1 MLLSLLQFSYLDGGA
16 STPYHEVEHY
26 SATKNEDIMSFAGKW
41 MEVENIILST
51 KKGHPWNVL
60 TNKCILAKKKVLN
73 TQDTAHRTQKGQQ
86 VEVPK

>member
-1 MLLSLLQFSYLDGGA
+1 
-16 STPYHEVEHY
+16 
-26 SATKNEDIMSFAGKW
+26 MSFAGKW
-41 MEVENIILST
+41 MEVENIILRT

-73 TQDTAHRTQKGQQ
+73 TQDTAHRAQKGQQ